1 VSLQEEIRAKAVELI
16 QGNPHGV
23 RYSELIKTLIEVF
36 PQTSSN
42 SISEYIQELEKQFP
56 ETIHKE
62 KNGQYHRIWY
72 HDTAQGEVEEHHS
85 QPVEQPLQLK
95 KEDYYQSFSEWLTND
110 LREVTKVI
118 AFGEGLFRSNR
129 GTPDIRG
136 VYRPESSTLRTRSI
150 IVTAKITLDDT
161 STGLTAAFNEVR
173 TYKIFCHKVYFVIPK
188 RSHES
193 DISGIKSLCSNSGIG
208 LVLFDNMNK
217 QNPKYEIKRRAI
229 QHPPAQ
235 WYIEDNPPL
244 IENILFN

>member
-1 VSLQEEIRAKAVELI
+1 MSLQEEIRAKAVELI

-23 RYSELIKTLIEVF
+23 RYSELIKVLNEVF

-42 SISEYIQELEKQFP
+42 SMSGYIRDLEKQFP
-56 ETIHKE
+56 ETIYN
-62 KNGQYHRIWY
+62 KNGQYRHIRFRDAIP
-72 HDTAQGEVEEHHS
+72 EKVEEHYS
-85 QPVEQPLQLK
+85 QPVEQPLRLK
-95 KEDYYQSFSEWLTND
+95 KEDYYQSFAEWLTND

-118 AFGEGLFRSNR
+118 AFGERLFRSNR

-173 TYKIFCHKVYFVIPK
+173 HYKIFCHKVYFVIPK

-193 DISGIKSLCSNSGIG
+193 DISGIESLCLNSGIG
-208 LVLFDNMNK
+208 LVLFDNLNK
-217 QNPKYEIKRRAI
+217 QNPKYEIRCRAI

-235 WYIEDNPPL
+235 WYIDDNPPL
-244 IENILFN
+244 VENILFN